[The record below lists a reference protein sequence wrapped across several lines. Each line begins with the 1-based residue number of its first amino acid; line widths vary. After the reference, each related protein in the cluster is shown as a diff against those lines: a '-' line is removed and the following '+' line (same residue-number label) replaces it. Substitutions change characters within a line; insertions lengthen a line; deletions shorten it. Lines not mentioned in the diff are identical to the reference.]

1 MLKSSLTL
9 TIPTFN
15 EEENIRIPLDSTYDL
30 VDEVLIINGGSTD
43 KTVEIVKLEIIKLS
57 SNLQIYIFSNH
68 PQHSMFESALFSA

>member
-68 PQHSMFESALFSA
+68 PQYSMFESALFSA